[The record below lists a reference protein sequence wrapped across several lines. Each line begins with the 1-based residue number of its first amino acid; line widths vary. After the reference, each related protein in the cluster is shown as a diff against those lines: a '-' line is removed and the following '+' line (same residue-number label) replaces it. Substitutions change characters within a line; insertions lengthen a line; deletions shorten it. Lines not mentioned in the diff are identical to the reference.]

1 MDNKDTFEYSYS
13 AERAKEVEAIRR
25 KYEDPSEDKFE
36 QLKALDR
43 QAERRGQ
50 ILSIAI
56 GIIGTLVLGTG
67 MSMVMVGQVPYFVPG
82 IVIGIVGTLALSA
95 ASPIY
100 KRVTKKD
107 RDKVAGQVL
116 ALVKQI
122 Q

>member
-1 MDNKDTFEYSYS
+1 MDNKDTFEYNYS

-82 IVIGIVGTLALSA
+82 IVIGIAGTLALSA
-95 ASPIY
+95 AYPIY

-116 ALVKQI
+116 ALAKQI

>member
-1 MDNKDTFEYSYS
+1 MDNTNTFEYNYS
-13 AERAKEVEAIRR
+13 AEKAREVEAIRR
-25 KYEDPSEDKFE
+25 KYEEPKEDKFE

-56 GIIGTLVLGTG
+56 GIIGTLILGTG
-67 MSMVMVGQVPYFVPG
+67 MSMVMVGQVTYFIPG
-82 IVIGIVGTLALSA
+82 VVIGIVGALALGA
-95 ASPIY
+95 AYPIY
-100 KRVTKKD
+100 KKVTQKD

>member
-1 MDNKDTFEYSYS
+1 MDNTNTFEYNYS
-13 AERAKEVEAIRR
+13 AEKAREVEAIRR
-25 KYEDPSEDKFE
+25 KYEEPKEDKFE

-56 GIIGTLVLGTG
+56 GIIGTLILGTG
-67 MSMVMVGQVPYFVPG
+67 MSMVMVGQVTYFIPG
-82 IVIGIVGTLALSA
+82 IVIGVVGVMALG
-95 ASPIY
+95 ASYPIY
-100 KRVTKKD
+100 KVVTKKD

>member
-1 MDNKDTFEYSYS
+1 MDNTDTFEYNYS

-25 KYEDPSEDKFE
+25 KYEEPAEDKFE

-43 QAERRGQ
+43 QVERRGQ

-67 MSMVMVGQVPYFVPG
+67 MSMVMVGQVPYFIPG

-95 ASPIY
+95 AYPIY

>member
-1 MDNKDTFEYSYS
+1 MNNADTFEYNYS
-13 AERAKEVEAIRR
+13 AERAREVEAIRR
-25 KYEDPSEDKFE
+25 KYEEPEEDKFE
-36 QLKALDR
+36 QLKVLDR

-56 GIIGTLVLGTG
+56 GIIGTLILGTG
-67 MSMVMVGQVPYFVPG
+67 MSMVMVGQVPYFIPG
-82 IVIGIVGTLALSA
+82 IAIGVVGVVALGSA
-95 ASPIY
+95 YPIY
-100 KRVTKKD
+100 KAVTKKD

>member
-1 MDNKDTFEYSYS
+1 MDNINTFEYNYS
-13 AERAKEVEAIRR
+13 AEKAKEVEAIRR
-25 KYEDPSEDKFE
+25 KYEEPKEDKFE

-56 GIIGTLVLGTG
+56 GIIGTLILGTG
-67 MSMVMVGQVPYFVPG
+67 MSMVMVGQVLYFIPG
-82 IVIGIVGTLALSA
+82 VVIGIVGALALGA
-95 ASPIY
+95 AYPIY
-100 KRVTKKD
+100 KKVTKKD

>member
-1 MDNKDTFEYSYS
+1 MDNTNTFEYNYS
-13 AERAKEVEAIRR
+13 AEKAREVEAIRR
-25 KYEDPSEDKFE
+25 KYEEPKEDKFE

-56 GIIGTLVLGTG
+56 GIIGTLILGTG
-67 MSMVMVGQVPYFVPG
+67 MSMVMVGQVTYFIPG
-82 IVIGIVGTLALSA
+82 VVIGIVGALALGA
-95 ASPIY
+95 AYPIY
-100 KRVTKKD
+100 KKVTKID

>member
-1 MDNKDTFEYSYS
+1 MNNTDTFEYNYS
-13 AERAKEVEAIRR
+13 AERAREVEAIRR
-25 KYEDPSEDKFE
+25 KYEEPEEDKFE

-43 QAERRGQ
+43 QAERRGK

-56 GIIGTLVLGTG
+56 GIIGTLILGTG
-67 MSMVMVGQVPYFVPG
+67 MSMVMVGQVPYFIPG
-82 IVIGIVGTLALSA
+82 IAIGVVGVVALGSA
-95 ASPIY
+95 YPIY
-100 KRVTKKD
+100 KAVTKKD

>member
-1 MDNKDTFEYSYS
+1 MNDNNTFEYNYS
-13 AERAKEVEAIRR
+13 AEKAKEVESIRR
-25 KYEDPSEDKFE
+25 KYERPVEDKFE

-43 QAERRGQ
+43 QAERRGL

-56 GIIGTLVLGTG
+56 GIVGTLILGTG
-67 MSMVMVGQVPYFVPG
+67 MSIVMVGQSIYFVPG
-82 IVIGIVGTLALSA
+82 VIIGIVGMLAVIA
-95 ASPIY
+95 AYPIY

-107 RDKVAGQVL
+107 REKVAGQVL

>member
-1 MDNKDTFEYSYS
+1 MDNKNTFEYNYS
-13 AERAKEVEAIRR
+13 AKRAREVEAIRR
-25 KYEDPSEDKFE
+25 KYEEPAEDKFE

-43 QAERRGQ
+43 KAERRGQ

-67 MSMVMVGQVPYFVPG
+67 MSMVMVGQVSYFIPG
-82 IVIGIVGTLALSA
+82 IVIGIAGAVAISA
-95 ASPIY
+95 AYPIY
-100 KRVTKKD
+100 KKVTKAD

>member
-1 MDNKDTFEYSYS
+1 MDNKDTFEYNYS

-25 KYEDPSEDKFE
+25 KYEEPAEDKFE

-56 GIIGTLVLGTG
+56 GIIGTLILGIG
-67 MSMVMVGQVPYFVPG
+67 MSMVMVGQAPYFIPG
-82 IVIGIVGTLALSA
+82 IIIGIVGVLTLSTAY
-95 ASPIY
+95 PVY
-100 KRVTKKD
+100 KKVTKKD

-116 ALVKQI
+116 ALAKQI

>member
-1 MDNKDTFEYSYS
+1 MDNKDTFEYNYS
-13 AERAKEVEAIRR
+13 AERAKKVEAIRR
-25 KYEDPSEDKFE
+25 KYEEPAEDKFE

-56 GIIGTLVLGTG
+56 GIIGTLILGTG
-67 MSMVMVGQVPYFVPG
+67 MSIVMAGQAPYFIAG
-82 IVIGIVGTLALSA
+82 IVIGIVGALTLSTAY
-95 ASPIY
+95 PVY
-100 KRVTKKD
+100 KKVTKID

-116 ALVKQI
+116 ELAKQI

>member
-1 MDNKDTFEYSYS
+1 MDNINTFEYNYS
-13 AERAKEVEAIRR
+13 AEKAREVEAIRR
-25 KYEDPSEDKFE
+25 KYEEPKEDKFE

-56 GIIGTLVLGTG
+56 GIIGTLILGTG
-67 MSMVMVGQVPYFVPG
+67 MSMVMVGQVTYFIPG
-82 IVIGIVGTLALSA
+82 VVIGIVGALALGA
-95 ASPIY
+95 AYPIY
-100 KRVTKKD
+100 KKVTKKD

>member
-1 MDNKDTFEYSYS
+1 MDNKDTFEYNYS

-25 KYEDPSEDKFE
+25 KYEEPAEDKFE

-56 GIIGTLVLGTG
+56 GIIGTLILGTG
-67 MSMVMVGQVPYFVPG
+67 MSMVMVGQAPYFIPG
-82 IVIGIVGTLALSA
+82 IIIGIVGVLTLSTAY
-95 ASPIY
+95 PVY
-100 KRVTKKD
+100 KKVTKKD

-116 ALVKQI
+116 ALAKQI

>member
-1 MDNKDTFEYSYS
+1 MDNNNTFEYNYS
-13 AERAKEVEAIRR
+13 AERAREVEAIRR
-25 KYEDPSEDKFE
+25 KYEEPAEDKFE

-67 MSMVMVGQVPYFVPG
+67 MSMVMVGQASYFIPG

-95 ASPIY
+95 AYPIY

>member
-1 MDNKDTFEYSYS
+1 MDNTGTFEYNYS
-13 AERAKEVEAIRR
+13 AERAREVEAIRR
-25 KYEDPSEDKFE
+25 KYEEPQEDKFE

-43 QAERRGQ
+43 KAERRGQ

-67 MSMVMVGQVPYFVPG
+67 MSMVMVGQVPYFIPG
-82 IVIGIVGTLALSA
+82 IVIGIAGAVAISA
-95 ASPIY
+95 AYPVY
-100 KRVTKKD
+100 KKVTKKD

-116 ALVKQI
+116 ALAKQI

>member
-1 MDNKDTFEYSYS
+1 MGKSNTFEYSYS
-13 AERAKEVEAIRR
+13 AERAREVEAIRR
-25 KYEDPSEDKFE
+25 KYEGPVEDKFE

-43 QAERRGQ
+43 KAERRGQ

-56 GIIGTLVLGTG
+56 GIIGTLILGTG
-67 MSMVMVGQVPYFVPG
+67 MSMVLVGQIPYYIPG
-82 IVIGIVGTLALSA
+82 IVIGIIGVVALSTA
-95 ASPIY
+95 YPIY
-100 KRVTKKD
+100 KTVTKKD

>member
-1 MDNKDTFEYSYS
+1 MDNKDTFEYNYS

-25 KYEDPSEDKFE
+25 KYEEPAEDKFE

-95 ASPIY
+95 AYPIY

>member
-82 IVIGIVGTLALSA
+82 IVIGIAGTLALSA
-95 ASPIY
+95 AYPIY

-116 ALVKQI
+116 ALAKQI